1 LHQSRSGSFR
11 LQTSLGRVS
20 GGNTG
25 AIVAALIAA
34 YFAYRLFLT
43 RPDADIRDSPNSNVV
58 DMIFLDASWFHKLYI
73 RWSLTDW
80 SLTFLAAGTA
90 VSAAIKNTY
99 SSKTDATTSLSWI
112 DILLIVLA
120 VMTVLAT
127 NV

>member
-1 LHQSRSGSFR
+1 MVA
-11 LQTSLGRVS
+11 LG
-20 GGNTG
+20 
-25 AIVAALIAA
+25 IVAALIAA

-90 VSAAIKNTY
+90 VQKHVLLKDGRNDLTVM
-99 SSKTDATTSLSWI
+99 DRHSLDRPSRY
-112 DILLIVLA
+112 DGSRN
-120 VMTVLAT
+120 